1 MFNIPNILSFSRICV
16 IPPLI
21 GLFYWDNPLAGWVA
35 CGLFT
40 LAGITDF
47 LDGYLA
53 RSMRQLSR
61 FGRMLDHIAD
71 KLLVA
76 SVILMLVAFDK
87 APVLAALVILC
98 REFLVSG
105 LREYLAEVSVGM
117 PVSRLAKWKT
127 VIQMFAIG
135 FLLVGEAGPTF
146 FVPLLTTVFVG
157 ETLLWIA
164 VALTLYTGFG
174 YMRAGMKQVTV
185 RPRRVRRRRRRARAA
200 IAAAK
205 GASPAG

>member
-1 MFNIPNILSFSRICV
+1 MFNLPNILSFSRICV

-21 GLFYWDNPLAGWVA
+21 ALFYWDNPLAGWVA

-53 RSMRQLSR
+53 RSMRQHSR

-71 KLLVA
+71 KLLVT

-174 YMRAGMKQVTV
+174 YMRAGMKHMTV
-185 RPRRVRRRRRRARAA
+185 PPRRVRRRRRRVRAA